1 MFYVDET
8 SKTGLRWKVS
18 PHPRIQP
25 HEIAGTIARDGYY
38 IVQYKKSQY
47 KVHRVIWAIC
57 NAKDPGFMQ
66 IDHIDR
72 DRGNNKISNLRI
84 VTPSINNQNKSNQSA
99 LGVGV
104 TKIKNCPCFIARI
117 HLGGKRVYLG
127 SYNSAEEA
135 SLAYSRAFEQ
145 SEEATGKLCLCMTSD
160 G

>member
-8 SKTGLRWKVS
+8 SRTGLRWKTS
-18 PHPRIQP
+18 PHPRIKP
-25 HEIAGTIARDGYY
+25 HEVAGTIARDGYY

-57 NAKDPGFMQ
+57 NAKDPGPMQ

-72 DRGNNKISNLRI
+72 DRGNNKISNLRL
-84 VTPSINNQNKSNQSA
+84 VTPSVNNQNKSNQSIF
-99 LGVGV
+99 GVGI
-104 TKIKNCPCFIARI
+104 TKDKKYPYFVARMY
-117 HLGGKRVYLG
+117 LGGQRVYLG
-127 SYNSAEEA
+127 SYRSAEEA

-145 SEEATGKLCLCMTSD
+145 NKEATGKLCLCMTDD